1 MPQGSYCASGKRQTA
16 EHTHFP
22 QNSSRK
28 KRASKITSKTNED
41 KEARLAFVKESQSVH
56 TAAWIQFGGTS
67 RCHLM
72 SLEAG
77 AVLWQGWKQYSAGKS
92 SRAQGKKVSERK
104 KFYTGFLSSR
114 HQVQILFTSVCSS
127 SHYSPQGLRSPLKTY
142 QGI

>member
-1 MPQGSYCASGKRQTA
+1 MRTKKQGW
-16 EHTHFP
+16 P
-22 QNSSRK
+22 LSRK
-28 KRASKITSKTNED
+28 VSLFT
-41 KEARLAFVKESQSVH
+41 LHGF
-56 TAAWIQFGGTS
+56 
-67 RCHLM
+67 RCYLM

-114 HQVQILFTSVCSS
+114 HQAQMLFTSVCSS